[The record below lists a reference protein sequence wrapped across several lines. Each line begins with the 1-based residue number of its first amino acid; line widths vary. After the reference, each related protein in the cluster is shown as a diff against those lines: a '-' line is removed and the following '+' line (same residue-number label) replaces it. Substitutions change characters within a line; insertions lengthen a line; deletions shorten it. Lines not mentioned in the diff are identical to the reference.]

1 MKTKLIVLL
10 LGLLGFSACNN
21 QDMYGTPEPP
31 MYAPPPP
38 LELRLNVS
46 GKVTD
51 AEGTPIKGISVMSD
65 AGQTI
70 NTTAD
75 GSYYITQTNE
85 NSDLSG
91 QNMNLTFTDIDGPDN
106 GGEFATKSVKNML
119 TEADRVSDNE
129 YTKTLDVTLEEK
141 K

>member
-1 MKTKLIVLL
+1 MKTKLIILL

-51 AEGTPIKGISVMSD
+51 TEGAPIKGIVVTSD
-65 AGQTI
+65 AGKVTES
-70 NTTAD
+70 TAD

-85 NSDLSG
+85 NGDPSG

-106 GGEFATKSVKNML
+106 GGEFTTKSMENIL